1 MNQILYTN
9 SDKKSRGPLEL
20 NVVLKM
26 FAILL
31 IVFGVL
37 LTGVGVFALANKKE
51 EKSDSIPVV
60 EIVQQGN
67 KLNLTV
73 KHDKLIDKVT
83 YTWNNEQ
90 KETVLQ
96 GKGRNKM
103 DETIELPKGENT
115 LKLKVVDIN
124 GQTSSYTNQY
134 ELKEGDITKPE
145 IELLPPDGSKVKVV
159 VKDETEMAYIEYY
172 WNEEDSTKIEK
183 NENSPKQIEERI
195 TILKG
200 ENTLHII
207 AVDKAGN
214 KEEKEQVYKGAT
226 KPVINLERDGKTLTI
241 KVTDEDNLQKIEYI
255 LNDVSYSTDASNTGA
270 PLNLKELVIP
280 QELADGANKITI
292 KAINV
297 NGLETEVS
305 AEPTV

>member
-20 NVVLKM
+20 NTILKM

-31 IVFGVL
+31 IVFGVF

-51 EKSDSIPVV
+51 EKADSIPVV
-60 EIVQQGN
+60 EIIQQGS

-73 KHDKLIDKVT
+73 KHDKLIDKVI
-83 YTWNNEQ
+83 YSWNNEQ
-90 KETVLQ
+90 RETVLQ

-115 LKLKVVDIN
+115 LKLKVVDIS
-124 GQTSSYTNQY
+124 GQTTNYTNQY

-145 IELLPPDGSKVKVV
+145 IELLPPDGSKVKIVA
-159 VKDETEMAYIEYY
+159 KDETEIAYIEYY

-195 TILKG
+195 AILKG

-241 KVTDEDNLQKIEYI
+241 KVNDEDNIQKVEYI
-255 LNDVSYSTDASNTGA
+255 LNDVSYSTDANNTGA
-270 PLNLKELVIP
+270 PLNMKELVIP
-280 QELADGANKITI
+280 QELAEGANKITI